1 MRAVRFDEYGDYD
14 VLKVVD
20 VAEPEAGPDEVLVRL
35 AASAVN
41 PFDNTCR
48 RGWVAAVQPGM
59 IQGNEGA
66 GVVVKGTEAL
76 PATRGLR
83 RRLGDG
89 PAAPGG
95 WAGQAGRRSD
105 VPARGCRR
113 GDSLPHRGPAVR
125 QGRPHHLTPPLI
137 QALGP
142 NWVRYS
148 GNGRTRK

>member
-66 GVVVKGTEAL
+66 GVVGFNIYFQPPEAFGDAWATVLPLLADGRVKPVVARTFPLEDAAE
-76 PATRGLR
+76 ATRYLIE
-83 RRLGDG
+83 D
-89 PAAPGG
+89 
-95 WAGQAGRRSD
+95 
-105 VPARGCRR
+105 
-113 GDSLPHRGPAVR
+113 
-125 QGRPHHLTPPLI
+125 RPFGKVVLTI
-137 QALGP
+137 
-142 NWVRYS
+142 
-148 GNGRTRK
+148 